1 MSKLTNVIIFC
12 AGAAAGAVGTFL
24 YMKLKCDA
32 LLDEQAQSLA
42 HLYSVRN
49 RAIADEEEREDD
61 DELIDR
67 PTCHIC
73 DTDHEFEDSVR
84 CDRCRMT
91 FARPWEP
98 FKYCPNCG
106 ARVVRDD
113 DEDDDDDDWFR
124 SQNQEDGVLK
134 TYNIFDNDEYTKED
148 YTPYFIDQNEYDS
161 MTAQFGYIDTTELTI
176 YTNGIVLDDMN
187 DIVDHVEDCLGEG
200 NLQRIMQKELS
211 DSYIFNPDPARHRI
225 YHVVLSNEPMIIKP
239 PLNVTFE
246 EASTDGLMTIQTS
259 YDYVN
264 DVIYYDDDEGEFEDM
279 HFLNEV
285 GKCVRDMIEKGE
297 ISAIEGSSVY
307 FRDEY
312 KYIDYAVLLTEPAL

>member
-24 YMKLKCDA
+24 CMKLKLDA

-49 RAIADEEEREDD
+49 QAIAAEEELEDDVDEDCDDEE
-61 DELIDR
+61 
-67 PTCHIC
+67 
-73 DTDHEFEDSVR
+73 
-84 CDRCRMT
+84 
-91 FARPWEP
+91 
-98 FKYCPNCG
+98 
-106 ARVVRDD
+106 
-113 DEDDDDDDWFR
+113 DDDWFY
-124 SQNQEDGVLK
+124 SQNRDGNLDDAAKNRENAALK
-134 TYNIFDNDEYTKED
+134 TYNVFDNEDYTKED

-161 MTAQFGYIDTTELTI
+161 MTAQFGYIDTTELII

-211 DSYIFNPDPARHRI
+211 DSYIFNPDPARHRV

-239 PLNVTFE
+239 PLNITFE

>member
-49 RAIADEEEREDD
+49 RAIADEEEREDGI
-61 DELIDR
+61 E
-67 PTCHIC
+67 
-73 DTDHEFEDSVR
+73 
-84 CDRCRMT
+84 
-91 FARPWEP
+91 
-98 FKYCPNCG
+98 
-106 ARVVRDD
+106 D

-148 YTPYFIDQNEYDS
+148 HTPYFIDQNEYDS